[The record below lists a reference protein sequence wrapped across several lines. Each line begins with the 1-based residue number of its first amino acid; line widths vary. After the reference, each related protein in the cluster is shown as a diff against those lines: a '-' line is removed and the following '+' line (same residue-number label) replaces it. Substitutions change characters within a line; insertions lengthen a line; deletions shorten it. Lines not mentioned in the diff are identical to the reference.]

1 MVVVCEAGSEIITL
15 TVIMVD
21 KKARLKDQRSAV
33 AIVLSIAALVLLAA
47 SFFIRNE
54 EAKNLTRLMAYGL
67 ILATILFRVI
77 KGTFGYKPTREE
89 IEEKIFGNTESTKEN

>member
-1 MVVVCEAGSEIITL
+1 MI
-15 TVIMVD
+15 D
-21 KKARLKDQRSAV
+21 RKPRLKDQRSA
-33 AIVLSIAALVLLAA
+33 ITIILSIAALVLLAA

-54 EAKNLTRLMAYGL
+54 EAQNLTRLMAYGL
-67 ILATILFRVI
+67 ILATILFRLF